1 MKVCCL
7 LVREDKTFVVTCS
20 SVLSNPCMPYFS
32 LFERFFSFRV
42 YWKCVVF
49 VSCILEVC
57 CFHFV
62 YTGNVLFSFRVY
74 WKCVVFVSCI
84 LEVCC
89 FRFVYTGSV
98 LFSFCVYWK
107 CVIFTRIY
115 VHCKVKISLG
125 TTLNMYMDYT
135 SCTFRKC

>member
-32 LFERFFSFRV
+32 LFERFFR
-42 YWKCVVF
+42 
-49 VSCILEVC
+49 
-57 CFHFV
+57 FV
-62 YTGNVLFSFRVY
+62 YTGSVLFSFRVY

-89 FRFVYTGSV
+89 FGFVYTGSV
-98 LFSFCVYWK
+98 V
-107 CVIFTRIY
+107 FTRIY
-115 VHCKVKISLG
+115 VHCKVKTSLG